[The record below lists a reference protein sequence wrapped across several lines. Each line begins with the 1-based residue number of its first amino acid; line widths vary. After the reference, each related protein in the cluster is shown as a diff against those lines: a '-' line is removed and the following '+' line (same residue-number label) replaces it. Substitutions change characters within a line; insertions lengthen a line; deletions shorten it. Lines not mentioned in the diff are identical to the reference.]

1 MLKIPDEKAPLLEA
15 PDMSENVQ
23 NDQGRSLSGRAVPL
37 AAELPEPASA
47 GLPVVT
53 EKSVPA
59 LLSLRGVSKHFG
71 PVTAVDNVDLDIY
84 PQEVIGLIGD
94 NGAGKSTLLS
104 LLTGYNRADQGT
116 FLYKGAPVSITSPR
130 ESRNKLRS
138 EMIYQQLQLARDLT
152 VWENLFLGEELR
164 LWGFVS
170 DRRAMRKRA
179 AEVLERLHSKIRP
192 NDLLGSLS
200 GGEQQLVAIGRAILF
215 DRDVILMDEP
225 TAAISAAKVEDLL
238 QLVRDLKALGK
249 TVILVSHRLEDI
261 LAVADRV
268 AVLVLGKLH
277 CVVPNQGLSIA
288 SLVHLMFGGSAESI
302 SDEHLLAAARWQAR
316 HEQEGH

>member
-1 MLKIPDEKAPLLEA
+1 MTASEATAPPATPLL
-15 PDMSENVQ
+15 
-23 NDQGRSLSGRAVPL
+23 
-37 AAELPEPASA
+37 
-47 GLPVVT
+47 
-53 EKSVPA
+53 SV
-59 LLSLRGVSKHFG
+59 RGVSKHFG
-71 PVTAVDNVDLDIY
+71 PVTAVDKVDLDIY
-84 PQEVIGLIGD
+84 PQEVVGLIGD

-130 ESRNKLRS
+130 ESRNKLRI
-138 EMIYQQLQLARDLT
+138 EMIYQQLQLAPDLT

-170 DRRAMRKRA
+170 DRRTMRKRA

-200 GGEQQLVAIGRAILF
+200 GGEQQVVAIGRAILF

-277 CVVPNQGLSIA
+277 CVVPNRELSLA
-288 SLVHLMFGGSAESI
+288 SLVHLMFGGTTQSI
-302 SDEHLLAAARWQAR
+302 ADEHLLAAARWQVR
-316 HEQEGH
+316 RGGEGE

>member
-1 MLKIPDEKAPLLEA
+1 MTASEATAPPATPLL
-15 PDMSENVQ
+15 
-23 NDQGRSLSGRAVPL
+23 
-37 AAELPEPASA
+37 
-47 GLPVVT
+47 
-53 EKSVPA
+53 SV
-59 LLSLRGVSKHFG
+59 RGVSKHFG
-71 PVTAVDNVDLDIY
+71 PVTAVDKVDLDIY
-84 PQEVIGLIGD
+84 PEEVVGLIGD

-130 ESRNKLRS
+130 ESRNKLRI
-138 EMIYQQLQLARDLT
+138 EMIYQQLQLAPDLT

-170 DRRAMRKRA
+170 DRRTMRKRA

-200 GGEQQLVAIGRAILF
+200 GGEQQVVAIGRAILF

-277 CVVPNQGLSIA
+277 CVVPNRELSIA
-288 SLVHLMFGGSAESI
+288 SLVHLMFGGSTQSI
-302 SDEHLLAAARWQAR
+302 ADEHLLAVARWQVR
-316 HEQEGH
+316 HGGEGE